1 MGGPLFGMGMGGG
14 NPLSNMQ
21 NQINQQQMD
30 AASAAT
36 SRENTQTTIQ
46 KMHQDAQNKKV
57 SMWVEQTN
65 FTSNLASKVD
75 LR

>member
-1 MGGPLFGMGMGGG
+1 MGASLMGMGAG

-21 NQINQQQMD
+21 NQINQQQID

-46 KMHQDAQNKKV
+46 KMVQDAHNKKQN
-57 SMWVEQTN
+57 MAVEQVN
-65 FTSNLASKVD
+65 FTSSMAGKID
-75 LR
+75 LGH